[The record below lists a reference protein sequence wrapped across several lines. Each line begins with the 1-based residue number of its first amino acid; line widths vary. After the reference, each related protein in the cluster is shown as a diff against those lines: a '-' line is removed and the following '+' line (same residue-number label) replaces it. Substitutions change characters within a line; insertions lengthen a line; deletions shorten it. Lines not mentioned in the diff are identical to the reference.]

1 VTLARWASGL
11 GALAL
16 AAALAQTAPGPS
28 RAAAGPPAP
37 PRVPAAAW
45 TLVDAGDGDR
55 LAAANP
61 DDSRAMASTTKL
73 MTAYL
78 ALRELSLDQRL
89 VAPLYD
95 PLPGESLLGL
105 TPGER
110 VSVRDLLYGLLMAS
124 GNDAAVT
131 LADGVS
137 GSVPAFVEKMNDAAR
152 GLGLNET
159 SYANPIGLDDPGNY
173 SSPRDLV
180 RLALDLRRNRLF
192 RGIVDTARTTLE
204 SGTHPRTVVN
214 RNDLVA
220 TVPWVNGVKTGYTPQ
235 AGDVLVAS
243 GTRKGITL
251 ISAVMGAPTEAARDN
266 ATMSLLRYGFSLYH
280 PTTAVERG
288 ERVGA
293 VPVANADARLALI
306 AARRVSAT
314 VRRGQR
320 VEVDPQVPSN
330 VSAPV
335 ARGDRIG
342 TALVTVDGERLA
354 KVAVLA
360 SRDLEPSSGGSVMS
374 RVDDALP
381 GPRGVAWAGIGG
393 ACAIVIGIV
402 IALTRRRQSQSPGQ
416 RGRGEVAQ

>member
-1 VTLARWASGL
+1 MTLGRRAPGL

-16 AAALAQTAPGPS
+16 AAALALTAPGPS
-28 RAAAGPPAP
+28 RAAGVPPP
-37 PRVPAAAW
+37 PQVPAAAW

-78 ALRELSLDQRL
+78 ALRDLSLDQRL
-89 VAPLYD
+89 VAPPYD

-137 GSVPAFVEKMNDAAR
+137 GSVPAFVEKMNGAAR
-152 GLGLNET
+152 RLGLGET

-180 RLALDLRRNRLF
+180 RLTLDLRRNRLF
-192 RGIVDTARTTLE
+192 RRIVDTARTTLR
-204 SGTHPRTVVN
+204 SGAHPRTIVN

-243 GTRKGITL
+243 GTRRGVTL
-251 ISAVMGAPTEAARDN
+251 VSAVMGAPTEAARDQ
-266 ATMSLLRYGFSLYH
+266 ASLSLLRYGFSLYRRA
-280 PTTAVERG
+280 TAVERG
-288 ERVGA
+288 ERVGS
-293 VPVANADARLALI
+293 VGVANADAGLTLI
-306 AARRVSAT
+306 AARPVSVT
-314 VRRGQR
+314 VRRDQR
-320 VEVDPQVPSN
+320 VEVDLKVPSD

-354 KVAVLA
+354 TVAALA
-360 SRDLEPSSGGSVMS
+360 SRDLAPSGGGSVAS
-374 RVDDALP
+374 RVDDAVP
-381 GPRGVAWAGIGG
+381 GPRAVAWAAIGG

-402 IALTRRRQSQSPGQ
+402 IALTRRRQSPGR

>member
-1 VTLARWASGL
+1 MTLARWAPGL

-16 AAALAQTAPGPS
+16 AAALALTAPGPAP
-28 RAAAGPPAP
+28 AAAGSPAP
-37 PRVPAAAW
+37 PQVSAAAW
-45 TLVDAGDGDR
+45 TLVDADDGDR

-78 ALRELSLDQRL
+78 ALRELSLNQRL
-89 VAPLYD
+89 AAPPYD

-105 TPGER
+105 APGER

-137 GSVPAFVEKMNDAAR
+137 GSVPAFVGKMNDAAR
-152 GLGLNET
+152 HLGLRET
-159 SYANPIGLDDPGNY
+159 RYANPIGLDDPRNY
-173 SSPRDLV
+173 SSPGDLV
-180 RLALDLRRNRLF
+180 KLTLDLRRSRLF
-192 RGIVDTARTTLE
+192 RRIVDTARTTLQ
-204 SGTHPRTVVN
+204 SGAHPRTVVN

-251 ISAVMGAPTEAARDN
+251 ISAVMGAPTEGARDD
-266 ATMSLLRYGFSLYH
+266 ASISLLRYGFSLYR
-280 PTTAVERG
+280 PTAAVERG

-293 VPVANADARLALI
+293 VQVENADARLALI
-306 AARRVSAT
+306 AARPVSVT
-314 VRRGQR
+314 VRRDQR
-320 VEVDPQVPSN
+320 VEVDLNVSSS

-342 TALVTVDGERLA
+342 TALVTVEGERLA

-360 SRDLEPSSGGSVMS
+360 SRDLEPSDGGSVVS
-374 RVDDALP
+374 RVDGALP
-381 GPRGVAWAGIGG
+381 GPRAVAWAAIGG
-393 ACAIVIGIV
+393 ACAAIVIGIV
-402 IALTRRRQSQSPGQ
+402 IALTRRRQSQGQ
-416 RGRGEVAQ
+416 QGRGEVPQ